1 MHNRGLDVCRRWQ
14 LLAFCERKVYCMHRM
29 NMKEQT
35 GRDSGRFPG
44 SPDSEVDIRH
54 TTGNAGFRS
63 NTFTYFSLV
72 VLLAAYPGISVL
84 FAEDPTTILKS
95 LNEGT
100 LMVLLIATIIMQ
112 WLIFLM
118 NSVAAHSEGTGLVGL
133 GFKKIRA
140 MDFAWAIAFL
150 LGANLLLSGLAW
162 VLAQV
167 GLPMPGELAM
177 LIPTTFPGRI
187 IWVLVSLSAGICE
200 EAAFRGYLMTR
211 IRFVGQTKS
220 WIIPVVLSSLAF
232 GACHAYQGLPGL
244 IVITVYGV
252 MFALLYLRTGSLWPC
267 VIAHFFQDFSAL
279 FIPQ

>member
-1 MHNRGLDVCRRWQ
+1 
-14 LLAFCERKVYCMHRM
+14 MHRM
-29 NMKEQT
+29 NMEEQT
-35 GRDSGRFPG
+35 GQNPSISGSSIDFG
-44 SPDSEVDIRH
+44 ASIKES
-54 TTGNAGFRS
+54 TGNAGFRS
-63 NTFTYFSLV
+63 NNLTWFSLI
-72 VLLAAYPGISVL
+72 VLLGVYPGISVL
-84 FAEDPTTILKS
+84 FAEDPSTILNS

-100 LMVLLIATIIMQ
+100 LLVLLIATIIMQ

-133 GFKKIRA
+133 GFKRIRA
-140 MDFAWAIAFL
+140 VDFAWAVAFL
-150 LGANLLLSGLAW
+150 LGANLILTGLAW
-162 VLAQV
+162 FLAQV

-177 LIPTTFPGRI
+177 LIPTTFHGRI

-220 WIIPVVLSSLAF
+220 WVIPVVLSSLAF
-232 GACHAYQGLPGL
+232 GACHAYQGIPGL
-244 IVITVYGV
+244 IVITVYGA

-267 VIAHFFQDFSAL
+267 VIAHFFQDFSAM